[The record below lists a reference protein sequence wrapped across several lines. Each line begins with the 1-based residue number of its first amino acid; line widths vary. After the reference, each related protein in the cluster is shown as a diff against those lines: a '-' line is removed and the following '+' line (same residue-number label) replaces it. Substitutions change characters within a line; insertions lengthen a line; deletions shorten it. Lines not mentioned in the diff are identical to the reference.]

1 MQEKSKSKTFFPFFI
16 QVVMA
21 EAIDI
26 ELENSSISH
35 SKTTVAVKM
44 LKERADMSQR
54 RALLAELK
62 ILIHVGHHMNIV
74 NLLGAVTKD
83 LVKGDL
89 LLVVEYCRFGNLH
102 TFLLAHRCTFVD
114 QLDRDK
120 GEIDSTITQTWDQM
134 KRTENKKNK
143 LSDYQNLDLIKGVL
157 LNFFLFF
164 QS

>member
-1 MQEKSKSKTFFPFFI
+1 
-16 QVVMA
+16 MA
-21 EAIDI
+21 EAIDM
-26 ELENSSISH
+26 ELDSSSISH

-83 LVKGDL
+83 LIKGDL
-89 LLVVEYCRFGNLH
+89 LLVVEYCRFGNLR
-102 TFLLAHRCTFVD
+102 TFLLAHRRTFVD

-120 GEIDSTITQTWDQM
+120 GEIDSTITQTWDQT
-134 KRTENKKNK
+134 KRTESKKNK
-143 LSDYQNLDLIKGVL
+143 SNDYQNFDLIKGVL